1 MLSAAVIK
9 TLQVYGIAIVI
20 SLIVAVLIKVM
31 VVLTGRV
38 KHHAPQAAAKT
49 VSAVSVTPLPVRK
62 TQSSTGASAVSH
74 SGIPGEVIAAISA
87 AISVVMG
94 PHRIL
99 HVTEKASSRSES

>member
-1 MLSAAVIK
+1 MVSVAVIK
-9 TLQVYGIAIVI
+9 ALQVYGIAIVI

-38 KHHAPQAAAKT
+38 KHRAPQAVAKT
-49 VSAVSVTPLPVRK
+49 VSATPLPVRK
-62 TQSSTGASAVSH
+62 TQSSTGASAVSD

-87 AISVVMG
+87 AVSVVMG

-99 HVTEKASSRSES
+99 HVAEKASSRSGS

>member
-1 MLSAAVIK
+1 MFSAAVIK
-9 TLQVYGIAIVI
+9 ALQVYGIAIVI
-20 SLIVAVLIKVM
+20 SLVVAVLIKVM

-38 KHHAPQAAAKT
+38 KHRAPQAVAKT
-49 VSAVSVTPLPVRK
+49 VSATPLPVRK
-62 TQSSTGASAVSH
+62 TQSSTGASAVSD

-99 HVTEKASSRSES
+99 HVAAKASSRSES

>member
-9 TLQVYGIAIVI
+9 ALHVYGIAIVI
-20 SLIVAVLIKVM
+20 SLVVAVLIKVM

-38 KHHAPQAAAKT
+38 KHRAPQAVAKKVT
-49 VSAVSVTPLPVRK
+49 AVSATPLPVRK
-62 TQSSTGASAVSH
+62 TQSSTGASAVSD

-99 HVTEKASSRSES
+99 HVAEKAPSRSES

>member
-38 KHHAPQAAAKT
+38 QRRGPQTVAKT
-49 VSAVSVTPLPVRK
+49 VSATPLPVRK
-62 TQSSTGASAVSH
+62 TQSSTGASAVSDA
-74 SGIPGEVIAAISA
+74 GIPGEVIAAISA
-87 AISVVMG
+87 AISVVTG

-99 HVTEKASSRSES
+99 GITEKTSSRSEV